1 MKNLITITALLA
13 AGTAFANAEGNTL
26 PEPKWTELTLTAPS
40 DNKLS
45 IGNSGFQWAE
55 QKSLDNWKLE
65 FTLNTGEGKTIGVN
79 DRIFSTKSVAG
90 NSQVSTKW
98 QLYFSD
104 TDKLDFGYN
113 SGNGAPASSSL
124 TESSGLSYTSGS
136 KVTLQ
141 FVKSSETSGTFTL
154 TVGDT
159 TSTATVDQDKLA
171 DAVFTPKLSTEN
183 DYTRI
188 WTNGGKSTFSD
199 IKLYSGTVIPEPS
212 AFGLLAGAGA
222 LALVAARRRR
232 R

>member
-1 MKNLITITALLA
+1 MKNIITIATLLA
-13 AGTAFANAEGNTL
+13 AGTAFANAETPTVN
-26 PEPKWTELTLTAPS
+26 WTELALTSPS
-40 DNKLS
+40 GGSLS
-45 IGNSGFQWAE
+45 STNSGFQWAD

-65 FTLNTGEGKTIGVN
+65 FTLSTGDGNTIGVN
-79 DRIFSTKSVAG
+79 DRIFSTKSVV
-90 NSQVSTKW
+90 SVREQSTKW
-98 QLYFSD
+98 QLYFSE
-104 TDKLDFGYN
+104 TDKLNFGYN
-113 SGNGAPASSSL
+113 DGNGAPASSSL
-124 TESSGLSYTSGS
+124 SESSGLSYTSGN

-154 TVGDT
+154 TVGDA
-159 TSTATVDQDKLA
+159 TSTAIVSENLS
-171 DAVFTPKLSTEN
+171 DAVFTPKPSTGS

-188 WTNGGKSTFSD
+188 WTNGGKSKFSN